1 MNVTIIAAVAA
12 NGVIGDE
19 GEIPWHIPEDMAR
32 FKQTT
37 MGHPV
42 ILGRNTYESIADRIG
57 GPLPGR
63 TNVVLSAGEPALPEG
78 VVHAE
83 SVDKA
88 LGAARETGAETVYV
102 AGGAAVYGQFLSLA
116 DRLLITEIEAPHV
129 GDTYFPER
137 DRTAWE
143 EHSREERDGYAFVE
157 YRRTD

>member
-1 MNVTIIAAVAA
+1 MNVAIIAAVAA

-32 FKQTT
+32 FKETT

-42 ILGRNTYESIADRIG
+42 VLGHNTYENIVDRIG

-63 TNVVLSAGEPALPEG
+63 TTIVLSTGEPTLPEE

-83 SVDKA
+83 SVDGA
-88 LGAARETGAETVYV
+88 VAAARETDAETAYV
-102 AGGAAVYGQFLSLA
+102 AGGAAVYEQFLPLA
-116 DRLLITEIEAPHV
+116 DRLLLTEIEAPHV

-143 EHSREERDGYAFVE
+143 EQTREERNGYAFVE